1 MLVKPEKK
9 ESVVKNSFGMNYSPL
24 FLTMVNEI
32 ALNNTFLSIY
42 SYFTQL
48 VSLTLSRHLL
58 RTIGSPVALVS

>member
-42 SYFTQL
+42 TYFTHL
-48 VSLTLSRHLL
+48 VSLSLSRHL
-58 RTIGSPVALVS
+58 

>member
-42 SYFTQL
+42 SYFTDL
-48 VSLTLSRHLL
+48 VSLSLSRHL
-58 RTIGSPVALVS
+58 